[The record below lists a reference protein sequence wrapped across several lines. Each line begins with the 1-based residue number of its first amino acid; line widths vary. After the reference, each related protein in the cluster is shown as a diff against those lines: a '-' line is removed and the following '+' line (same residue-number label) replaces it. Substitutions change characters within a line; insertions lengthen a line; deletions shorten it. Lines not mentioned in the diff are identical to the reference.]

1 MTEEQK
7 EKIDF
12 GFKQV
17 DYDNKQQMVGGV
29 FSSVAD
35 SYDVMNDAMSLGI
48 HRIWKNTFVDSI
60 GPLKRRKIMNEQ
72 NEVIDTV
79 PLKALD
85 VAGGTGDISFKI
97 LAKAR
102 EDDPSSQGPSVDII
116 VSDINPDMLEV
127 GKKRAVEQEI
137 FHDLD
142 FRVLNAEVLEGIE
155 SDSLDLYTIAF
166 GIRNVTD
173 RPKALREAHRVL
185 RRGGRFMCLEFS
197 EVIVPGFKQFYDSY
211 SFNVIPE
218 MGRLIANDKD
228 SYQYLVESIKMFPKQ
243 PEFALMIE
251 EAGFKCVSYTNL
263 TGGIVAIHSG
273 YKL

>member
-1 MTEEQK
+1 
-7 EKIDF
+7 
-12 GFKQV
+12 
-17 DYDNKQQMVGGV
+17 MVGGV

-35 SYDVMNDAMSLGI
+35 SYDVMNDAMSFGI
-48 HRIWKNTFVDSI
+48 HRMWKNTFVGSI
-60 GPLKRRKIMNEQ
+60 GPLKRRKIMNDKHELI
-72 NEVIDTV
+72 NTV

-85 VAGGTGDISFKI
+85 VAGGTGDIAFKI

-102 EDDPSSQGPSVDII
+102 EDDPSSKEPSIDII

-137 FHDLD
+137 FHDLQ
-142 FRVLNAEVLEGIE
+142 FKVLNAEVLEGIE

-173 RPKALREAHRVL
+173 RPKALKEAHRVL

-197 EVIVPGFKQFYDSY
+197 EVIVPGLKQIYDQY

-218 MGRLIANDKD
+218 MGKLIANDRD
-228 SYQYLVESIKMFPKQ
+228 SY
-243 PEFALMIE
+243 
-251 EAGFKCVSYTNL
+251 
-263 TGGIVAIHSG
+263 
-273 YKL
+273 